1 MFAATFR
8 RVSQLLTAQAK
19 PIQRELVRKPLASSQ
34 LSALSK
40 RGFASDIS
48 GFNSQ
53 ICAVLGAQ
61 WGDEGKGK
69 LVDILAKRYDII
81 GRFNGGANAGHT
93 LVVDGKKYAFH
104 LLPCGILYP
113 GKINLIG
120 NGVVLHIPTML
131 KELDNLTK
139 NGIDYTGRLKISNR
153 AHVLFDFHQVIDGRQ
168 EDALKGEK
176 IGTTRRGIGPCYGSK
191 IARQGV
197 RVADLMDP
205 QVFEGKYNQLLD
217 TMRRQFQFDYDS
229 KEELDRY
236 AKYRSFLKDQKMV
249 VDSITFLADA
259 IRQKKTILAE
269 GANAALLDID
279 FGTYPYVTS
288 STTSAGGV
296 CTGLGIPPSL
306 VQTSIGI
313 VKAYTTRVG
322 EGPFPTELN
331 DDQGELMRKTGHEFG
346 TTTGRPRRCGWLDVP
361 VVHFSH
367 ALNGFSSIN
376 ITKLD
381 VLSPFKEVKI
391 GVSYELDGRKLGRGE
406 IPATL
411 KDLARVKVNYE
422 TMEGWNSDISK
433 VKSYKELPKQAQ
445 AYLKRI
451 EELAGL
457 PISWIGTG
465 PGRHDMVTKGFD
477 WQK

>member
-1 MFAATFR
+1 
-8 RVSQLLTAQAK
+8 
-19 PIQRELVRKPLASSQ
+19 
-34 LSALSK
+34 
-40 RGFASDIS
+40 
-48 GFNSQ
+48 
-53 ICAVLGAQ
+53 
-61 WGDEGKGK
+61 
-69 LVDILAKRYDII
+69 
-81 GRFNGGANAGHT
+81 
-93 LVVDGKKYAFH
+93 
-104 LLPCGILYP
+104 
-113 GKINLIG
+113 
-120 NGVVLHIPTML
+120 
-131 KELDNLTK
+131 
-139 NGIDYTGRLKISNR
+139 
-153 AHVLFDFHQVIDGRQ
+153 VLFDFHQVVDGRQ
-168 EDALKGEK
+168 EDALKAGEK

-205 QVFEGKYNQLLD
+205 QVFEAKYNQLLD

-229 KEELDRY
+229 KEELERY
-236 AKYRSFLKDQKMV
+236 AKYRAFLKDQNMV
-249 VDSITFLADA
+249 IDSIPYIAEA

-279 FGTYPYVTS
+279 FGTYPFVTS
-288 STTSAGGV
+288 SSTAAGGV

-322 EGPFPTELN
+322 EGPFPTELK
-331 DDQGELMRKTGHEFG
+331 DDQGELMRSTGHEFG

-367 ALNGFSSIN
+367 ALNAFNSIN

-381 VLSPFKEVKI
+381 VLSPFKQIKI
-391 GVSYELDGRKLGRGE
+391 GVSYSLDGRNLQRGE

-422 TMEGWNSDISK
+422 TMEGWNCDISK
-433 VKSYKELPKQAQ
+433 TKSYKELPKQAQ

-451 EELAGL
+451 EELTGL
-457 PISWIGTG
+457 PVSWVGTG